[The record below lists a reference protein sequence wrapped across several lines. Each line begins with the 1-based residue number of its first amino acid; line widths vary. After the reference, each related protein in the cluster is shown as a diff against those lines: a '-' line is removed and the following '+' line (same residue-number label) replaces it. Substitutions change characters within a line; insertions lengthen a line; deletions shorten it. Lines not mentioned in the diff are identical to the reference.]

1 MFKARAFPAS
11 TFLLAG
17 QPTRLHFCHLDLIDE
32 AATVAGA
39 LGRVIGGEV
48 VSDHGGF
55 HFLKPRGRSGRDVV
69 NVFRDLA
76 GFITAVLGEDLP
88 KVLDRT
94 YRFPG
99 QTQRANAEAL
109 DMTLGRFA
117 ALLGRGRSAC
127 GARNNN
133 ELFRLLGGRGGP
145 FPGHRALDEPH
156 NRILKALAAGLTWD
170 ESARLLGTG
179 CPSLKRLSGNIR
191 AALGVRTIPEAILE
205 ALRDGGMLREPGE
218 IFDSIPGLAPRSFKR
233 T

>member
-1 MFKARAFPAS
+1 M
-11 TFLLAG
+11 
-17 QPTRLHFCHLDLIDE
+17 IDG

-39 LGRVIGGEV
+39 LSRVIGGEV
-48 VSDHGGF
+48 VSGHGGL
-55 HFLKPRGRSGRDVV
+55 HFLKPRGRSWQDVV

-88 KVLDRT
+88 KVLGRA

-99 QTQRANAEAL
+99 RAQRVNAEAL
-109 DMTLGRFA
+109 DMTPGRFA

-133 ELFRLLGGRGGP
+133 ELLRLLGGRGRP
-145 FPGHRALDEPH
+145 FPGHRALVEPH
-156 NRILKALAAGLTWD
+156 NRILKALAAGLAWD
-170 ESARLLGTG
+170 ESARHLGIG

-191 AALGVRTIPEAILE
+191 AALGVRTIPEAIPE

-218 IFDSIPGLAPRSFKR
+218 IIDPIPGLVPRSFKR